1 MNEGDRSMK
10 LIDLCKPFCI
20 EILINGSWS
29 KEIPDDVKISIAG
42 DGAASVTAMETGLTK
57 IRFAYT
63 VDSKMQ
69 DAYVNLRNRQSGFW

>member
-29 KEIPDDVKISIAG
+29 KEIPDDVKISIEQWLSMFKN
-42 DGAASVTAMETGLTK
+42 ASHIMT
-57 IRFAYT
+57 
-63 VDSKMQ
+63 DSFHGMVFSIIYHK
-69 DAYVNLRNRQSGFW
+69 NFSCFINSER